1 MSFSPSAVSLSPPLL
16 PSFSTPTHKRLLY
29 QLKSPANTYTDS
41 CRIYFSEYSQAR
53 ILEWFCWH
61 AVLAAAL
68 FLFVRALPDWVT
80 WSLLNCSPLAAYNPY
95 LCSCEMS
102 LGGSGCAV
110 GAWRSRYG
118 FIGTGLPTGAH
129 LEFLIVPSQSVSG
142 AIVAWIKSKSFH
154 VDKMYLEAQ
163 DWRGKASV

>member
-95 LCSCEMS
+95 LCSCETS

>member
-29 QLKSPANTYTDS
+29 QLKLPANTYTDS

-68 FLFVRALPDWVT
+68 FLSVRALPDWVT
-80 WSLLNCSPLAAYNPY
+80 WSFLNCSPLAAYNPY
-95 LCSCEMS
+95 LCSCETS
-102 LGGSGCAV
+102 LVGSGCAV
-110 GAWRSRYG
+110 GAWRSDYG
-118 FIGTGLPTGAH
+118 FIGTGLRTGAH
-129 LEFLIVPSQSVSG
+129 LEFLIVNSQSVLG
-142 AIVAWIKSKSFH
+142 ALARIKSKSWN
-154 VDKMYLEAQ
+154 KTLT
-163 DWRGKASV
+163 KCI